1 MAPAQEEPRKK
12 EDPAKSAKE
21 EDDDP
26 LDDLS
31 DAFQLLSHGHRDMI
45 ATTAFNYYGDRFATG
60 SVDGKIKVYNKN
72 NAGNWVLCDTWGAH
86 NAEVYQIQW
95 LHPQLHP
102 NLIASVGADGRFR
115 LWVEDPTIAPNK
127 GRRFNSHSNKP
138 VWELRAPSRAPFL
151 SFSMTFNTE
160 TRHTYLAVINRN
172 AQLAVFENDQPENLE
187 NWNEMDKVNV
197 CDKPARGE
205 EVSFKVMFDPNLE
218 PCYNALR
225 LGVPRDSLAVVV
237 ASMNR
242 ASLWRT
248 KEISHSV
255 TLGSSTSKEFY
266 LACRFDGHRSLVRDI
281 AWAPGNIRGYDFVA
295 TACKDGFVRVFKV
308 ETPGKAGEE
317 PRSKDYA
324 KLPEKVVVPQSAA
337 ENGGRNTPSGIGAGL
352 ANARPGPS
360 GSRAP
365 ENQGKEG
372 EVLHVATEV
381 SKMAANRVPW
391 NVDFDHDGQVL
402 GSTGDDGKLILWRR
416 EPSGIWS
423 KSSELAMAMSVAS

>member
-1 MAPAQEEPRKK
+1 
-12 EDPAKSAKE
+12 
-21 EDDDP
+21 
-26 LDDLS
+26 
-31 DAFQLLSHGHRDMI
+31 
-45 ATTAFNYYGDRFATG
+45 
-60 SVDGKIKVYNKN
+60 
-72 NAGNWVLCDTWGAH
+72 
-86 NAEVYQIQW
+86 
-95 LHPQLHP
+95 
-102 NLIASVGADGRFR
+102 
-115 LWVEDPTIAPNK
+115 
-127 GRRFNSHSNKP
+127 
-138 VWELRAPSRAPFL
+138 
-151 SFSMTFNTE
+151 
-160 TRHTYLAVINRN
+160 
-172 AQLAVFENDQPENLE
+172 
-187 NWNEMDKVNV
+187 
-197 CDKPARGE
+197 
-205 EVSFKVMFDPNLE
+205 MFDPNLE

-281 AWAPGNIRGYDFVA
+281 AWAPGNIRGYDIVA

-324 KLPEKVVVPQSAA
+324 KLPEKVVVPQSSSA

-391 NVDFDHDGQVL
+391 TVGFDHDGQVWAQL
-402 GSTGDDGKLILWRR
+402 VMMESSFCGDENPVGMEQVVGVGNGNVCCVLTMERTLTFEVSFRPIFPRRFRVLLTAWKWR
-416 EPSGIWS
+416 S
-423 KSSELAMAMSVAS
+423 

>member
-1 MAPAQEEPRKK
+1 MAPVQ
-12 EDPAKSAKE
+12 EDPAKKEEPSPAKKE

-31 DAFQLLSHGHRDMI
+31 DAFQLLNHGHKDMI
-45 ATTAFNYYGDRFATG
+45 ATSAFNYYGDRFASG

-72 NAGNWVLCDTWGAH
+72 NAGSWVLCDTWGAH
-86 NAEVYQIQW
+86 NAEVYEIQW

-172 AQLAVFENDQPENLE
+172 AQLSVYENDQPENLE
-187 NWNEMDKVNV
+187 NWTEMDKVNV

-205 EVSFKVMFDPNLE
+205 EVSFKVQFDPNLE

-266 LACRFDGHRSLVRDI
+266 LACRFEGHRTLVRDI
-281 AWAPGNIRGYDFVA
+281 AWAPGNIRGYDIVA
-295 TACKDGFVRVFKV
+295 TACKDGFVRVFKI
-308 ETPGKAGEE
+308 ETPGKAGEQ

-324 KLPEKVVVPQSAA
+324 KLPEKVVVHQSSA

-352 ANARPGPS
+352 SNARPGPS

-365 ENQGKEG
+365 ENGKEG
-372 EVLHVATEV
+372 EVLHVVTEV
-381 SKMAANRVPW
+381 SKMPANRVPW
-391 NVDFDHDGQVL
+391 KVGFDHDGQVL
-402 GSTGDDGKLILWRR
+402 GSTGDDGKLALWRR
-416 EPSGIWS
+416 EPSGVWS
-423 KSSELAMAMSVAS
+423 KSSELAMAMSVSS